1 MAFDRR
7 SFFGLA
13 GATTLGAALGV
24 PATLAATG
32 QLQAFAGGSSVPFYG
47 EHQAGIATPMQDR
60 LYMAAFNVENISRDE
75 LKSVLKEMTSAADRM
90 TRGLGAGP
98 IGAVNGQ
105 LESPPDDT
113 GEAMDLAA
121 ARVTVTVGFGAT
133 IFDSR
138 FGFGAKKP
146 ANFNELPRFAKDE
159 VPADRLGTDLI
170 IQVCADDDQVAFHAI
185 RNLIREAKVA
195 QMYSSIQ
202 TGNSVGMQTLDQ
214 SLLSLFRRQKIS
226 LSTLQEFIKYPQN
239 LNLMENPQ
247 PDLLAIS

>member
-90 TRGLGAGP
+90 TRGLGAGGNPDMGRRAAEETREEIANAIKGSDMIFVTCGMGGGTGTGAAP
-98 IGAVNGQ
+98 I
-105 LESPPDDT
+105 
-113 GEAMDLAA
+113 
-121 ARVTVTVGFGAT
+121 
-133 IFDSR
+133 
-138 FGFGAKKP
+138 
-146 ANFNELPRFAKDE
+146 
-159 VPADRLGTDLI
+159 
-170 IQVCADDDQVAFHAI
+170 
-185 RNLIREAKVA
+185 VA
-195 QMYSSIQ
+195 QIAKEMDILTVAVVTKPFWTPGR
-202 TGNSVGMQTLDQ
+202 TGMD
-214 SLLSLFRRQKIS
+214 
-226 LSTLQEFIKYPQN
+226 
-239 LNLMENPQ
+239 
-247 PDLLAIS
+247 